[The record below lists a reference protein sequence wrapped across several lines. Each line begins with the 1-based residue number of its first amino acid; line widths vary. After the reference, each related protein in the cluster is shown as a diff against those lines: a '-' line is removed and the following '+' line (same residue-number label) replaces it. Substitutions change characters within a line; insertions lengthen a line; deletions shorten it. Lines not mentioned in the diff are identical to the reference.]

1 MKSTVPCLAAM
12 MLLSGCN
19 GMPTTYVSD
28 PVYDQ
33 AFVVTSGAPL
43 PMLLMATAIQW
54 NEDYAVTAKH
64 TPFLR
69 NVVHEGLGDVVFFKH
84 KATQVPLWRQYVPGE
99 SVTAVGFNSLMMPVQ
114 GKGRTLDSLVR
125 LEGTPGSVFYSV
137 HDGPMVKGM
146 SGGPVFAEDGKVV
159 GINVAFIPKDEID
172 RRNRPDLADQTRVS
186 VFLSYSEIDKEWR
199 RFQYLAQKHRPNGPP
214 GPVKGY
220 VAIAAK
226 PSMQEPDLGQR
237 APSGL

>member
-1 MKSTVPCLAAM
+1 MKKTAPCLAAM

-19 GMPTTYVSD
+19 GMPTSYVSD

-43 PMLLMATAIQW
+43 PMLLMASAIQW

-84 KATQVPLWRQYVPGE
+84 KAAQVPTWRQYVPGE
-99 SVTAVGFNSLMMPVQ
+99 SVTAVGFNSFMVPVQ
-114 GKGRTLDSLVR
+114 GTGHALPSLVR

-146 SGGPVFAEDGKVV
+146 SGGPVFAGDGKVV
-159 GINVAFIPKDEID
+159 GISVAFIPTKQID
-172 RRNRPDLADQTRVS
+172 AQSRPDLAGRERVS
-186 VFLSYSEIDKEWR
+186 VFMSYSEIAKEWR
-199 RFQYLAQKHRPNGPP
+199 RFQYLQARKANPRATPP
-214 GPVKGY
+214 AIKGY
-220 VAIAAK
+220 VATAN
-226 PSMQEPDLGQR
+226 PG
-237 APSGL
+237 G

>member
-1 MKSTVPCLAAM
+1 MKPTVPCLAAM

-19 GMPTTYVSD
+19 GMPTAYVSN

-84 KATQVPLWRQYVPGE
+84 KAAQVPRWRQFIPGE

-146 SGGPVFAEDGKVV
+146 SGGPVFAEDGTVV

-172 RRNRPDLADQTRVS
+172 RRNRPDLADKARVS
-186 VFLSYSEIDKEWR
+186 VFMSYSEIDKEWR
-199 RFQYLAQKHRPNGPP
+199 RFQYLLARK
-214 GPVKGY
+214 
-220 VAIAAK
+220 AK
-226 PSMQEPDLGQR
+226 PH
-237 APSGL
+237 APAAIKGIVAVVAKP

>member
-1 MKSTVPCLAAM
+1 MKTTVPCLAAL

-19 GMPTTYVSD
+19 GMPTAYVSD

-114 GKGRTLDSLVR
+114 GKGHTLDSLVR
-125 LEGTPGSVFYSV
+125 LEGTPGSVFYGV

-146 SGGPVFAEDGKVV
+146 SGGPVFADDGKVV
-159 GINVAFIPKDEID
+159 GINVAFIAKDGID
-172 RRNRPDLADQTRVS
+172 ARSRPDLADKERVS
-186 VFLSYSEIDKEWR
+186 VFMSYSEIDKEWR
-199 RFQYLAQKHRPNGPP
+199 RFQYLAHKTKPNAAPAAI
-214 GPVKGY
+214 KGY
-220 VAIAAK
+220 VAVAAK
-226 PSMQEPDLGQR
+226 P
-237 APSGL
+237 

>member
-1 MKSTVPCLAAM
+1 

-19 GMPTTYVSD
+19 GMPTAYVSD

-43 PMLLMATAIQW
+43 PMLLMASAIQW

-69 NVVHEGLGDVVFFKH
+69 NVAHEGLGDVVFFKH
-84 KATQVPLWRQYVPGE
+84 KATQVPHWRQYVPGE

-146 SGGPVFAEDGKVV
+146 SGGPLFAEDGKVV

-172 RRNRPDLADQTRVS
+172 NRNRPDLADKARVS
-186 VFLSYSEIDKEWR
+186 VFMSYSEIDKEWR
-199 RFQYLAQKHRPNGPP
+199 RFQYLAHKTRPNGAPAA
-214 GPVKGY
+214 VKGY
-220 VAIAAK
+220 VAVAAK
-226 PSMQEPDLGQR
+226 P
-237 APSGL
+237 

>member
-1 MKSTVPCLAAM
+1 MKKTVPCLAAM

-19 GMPTTYVSD
+19 GMPTAYVSN

-84 KATQVPLWRQYVPGE
+84 KAAQLPRWRQFIPGE

-114 GKGRTLDSLVR
+114 GKGRTQDSLVR

-146 SGGPVFAEDGKVV
+146 SGGPVFAEDGTVV

-172 RRNRPDLADQTRVS
+172 RRNRPDLADKARVS
-186 VFLSYSEIDKEWR
+186 VFMSYSEIDKEWR
-199 RFQYLAQKHRPNGPP
+199 RFQYLAQKNKPSGTPV
-214 GPVKGY
+214 PVKGY
-220 VAIAAK
+220 VAVAGK
-226 PSMQEPDLGQR
+226 P
-237 APSGL
+237 

>member
-1 MKSTVPCLAAM
+1 MNKTAPCLAAM

-19 GMPTTYVSD
+19 GMPTSYVSD

-84 KATQVPLWRQYVPGE
+84 KASKVPQWRQFVPGE
-99 SVTAVGFNSLMMPVQ
+99 SVTAVGFNSFMMPVQ
-114 GKGRTLDSLVR
+114 GKGHTLDSLVR

-137 HDGPMVKGM
+137 HDGPITKGM
-146 SGGPVFAEDGKVV
+146 SGGPVFADDGKVV
-159 GINVAFIPKDEID
+159 GMNVAFIAKDGID
-172 RRNRPDLADQTRVS
+172 FRNRPDLADKARVS
-186 VFLSYSEIDKEWR
+186 VFMSYSEIDKEWR
-199 RFQYLAQKHRPNGPP
+199 RFQYLAHKGKPHGAPAA
-214 GPVKGY
+214 VKGY
-220 VAIAAK
+220 VAVASK
-226 PSMQEPDLGQR
+226 P
-237 APSGL
+237 

>member
-1 MKSTVPCLAAM
+1 MKSTAPCVAAM

-19 GMPTTYVSD
+19 GMPTAYVSD

-43 PMLLMATAIQW
+43 PMLLMASAIQW

-84 KATQVPLWRQYVPGE
+84 KATQVPHWRQYVPGE
-99 SVTAVGFNSLMMPVQ
+99 PVTAVGFNSLMMPVQ

-146 SGGPVFAEDGKVV
+146 SGGPLFAEDGKVV

-172 RRNRPDLADQTRVS
+172 SRNRPDLADKARVS
-186 VFLSYSEIDKEWR
+186 VFMSYSEIDKEWR
-199 RFQYLAQKHRPNGPP
+199 RFQYLAHKAKPSGAPAA
-214 GPVKGY
+214 VKGY
-220 VAIAAK
+220 VAVAAK
-226 PSMQEPDLGQR
+226 P
-237 APSGL
+237 

>member
-1 MKSTVPCLAAM
+1 MKSTAPCLAAM

-19 GMPTTYVSD
+19 GMPTAYVSD

-43 PMLLMATAIQW
+43 PMLLMASAIQW

-84 KATQVPLWRQYVPGE
+84 KATQVPHWRQYIPGE
-99 SVTAVGFNSLMMPVQ
+99 PVTAVGFNSLMMPVQ

-146 SGGPVFAEDGKVV
+146 SGGPLFAEDGKVV

-172 RRNRPDLADQTRVS
+172 SRNRPDLADKARVS
-186 VFLSYSEIDKEWR
+186 VFMSYSEIDKEWR
-199 RFQYLAQKHRPNGPP
+199 RFQYLAHKTRPNGAPAA
-214 GPVKGY
+214 VKGY
-220 VAIAAK
+220 VAVAAK
-226 PSMQEPDLGQR
+226 P
-237 APSGL
+237 